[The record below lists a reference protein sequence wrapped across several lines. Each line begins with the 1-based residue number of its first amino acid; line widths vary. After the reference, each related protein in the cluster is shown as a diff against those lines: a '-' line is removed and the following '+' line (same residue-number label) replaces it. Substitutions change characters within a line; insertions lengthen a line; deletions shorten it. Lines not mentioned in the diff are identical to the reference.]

1 MFGGQCETVVETAAN
16 YGFEDGIEGN
26 DMRGSVY
33 FVGAGLESYN
43 HAYGQGL
50 VAKRGLQV
58 DLAIVDAGVIP
69 ADDELMFMVGV
80 LDSMRANTAQYIC
93 SCGWSTNNPV
103 AFDIH
108 VRHCRGKSRHDPLS
122 SGERVG
128 AEFCE
133 APYRY

>member
-16 YGFEDGIEGN
+16 YGFEDGTEGN

-43 HAYGQGL
+43 HAYSQGL

-58 DLAIVDAGVIP
+58 DLAIVDAGVIVT
-69 ADDELMFMVGV
+69 DDEFMFMSKV
-80 LDSMRANTAQYIC
+80 LDSMRANKAVCPVCKIYIDKFGRC
-93 SCGWSTNNPV
+93 NCN
-103 AFDIH
+103 
-108 VRHCRGKSRHDPLS
+108 SRHPDPLS
-122 SGERVG
+122 AGERVG

>member
-26 DMRGSVY
+26 DTRGSVY

-69 ADDELMFMVGV
+69 ADREFMLMSKV
-80 LDSMRANTAQYIC
+80 LDSLRANTAQY
-93 SCGWSTNNPV
+93 SVLNVAGQNNPV
-103 AFDIH
+103 
-108 VRHCRGKSRHDPLS
+108 PL
-122 SGERVG
+122 
-128 AEFCE
+128 
-133 APYRY
+133 